1 MNRTPRRYRISLHL
15 SGGQTEVVHFASFD
29 QFQDWYQGLV
39 NASAERAF
47 VNFPLSELDG
57 EFLVVRPDAVIGMRV
72 EPQYALIDDA

>member
-1 MNRTPRRYRISLHL
+1 M
-15 SGGQTEVVHFASFD
+15 VHFTSLE

-39 NASAERAF
+39 NASSEGAF
-47 VNFPLSELDG
+47 VTVPLSDLDG

>member
-1 MNRTPRRYRISLHL
+1 MSL
-15 SGGQTEVVHFASFD
+15 D

-39 NASAERAF
+39 NASAEGAF
-47 VNFPLSELDG
+47 VNVPLSELDG

>member
-15 SGGQTEVVHFASFD
+15 SGGQTEVVHFTSLD

-39 NASAERAF
+39 NASAEGAF
-47 VNFPLSELDG
+47 VNVPLSDLDG

>member
-15 SGGQTEVVHFASFD
+15 SGGQTEVVHFTSLE

-39 NASAERAF
+39 NASAEGAF
-47 VNFPLSELDG
+47 VNVPLSDLDG
-57 EFLVVRPDAVIGMRV
+57 GCLVVRPDAVSGMRV

>member
-1 MNRTPRRYRISLHL
+1 M
-15 SGGQTEVVHFASFD
+15 

-39 NASAERAF
+39 NASAEGAF
-47 VNFPLSELDG
+47 VNVPLGDLDG

>member
-15 SGGQTEVVHFASFD
+15 SGGQSEVVHFSSLN

-39 NASAERAF
+39 NASAEGAF
-47 VNFPLSELDG
+47 VNVPLSDLDG